1 MPYTKPVVALIGA
14 VVCLG
19 IPGSGAAAQ
28 STPAPPYLGVSYY
41 PETAG
46 DNLDRDVKRMRE
58 IGINHVRFGEF
69 AWGLEEPRE
78 GEYDFSLR
86 ERALAKFARAGIGVV
101 LCTPTAA
108 PPLWLCE
115 KHPEILRVN
124 ELGFPQ
130 LGGRREVCPNS
141 EVYREYSRRVTEAL
155 GKRFGHQPGVI
166 AWQLDNEF
174 YGECFC
180 PRCERAFHVW
190 LKRRYGSIE
199 ELNRAWLSVL
209 WSQQYQ
215 SFDQV
220 PLPNPNRIHPSP
232 HPSLVRAYLQFMSDS
247 YVSFAN
253 EQAGILRK
261 YTNLPI
267 TTNAHTPKYQLIDNG
282 DLFRHLDLV
291 SMDCYA
297 GAADLVRYAFEDDWM
312 RGMGKPFWLA
322 ETESSDAGDIA
333 VADQTVY
340 VDARGALRAKIW
352 LNYALGAEAV
362 SFWHWRQH
370 WAGQELE
377 HGGLLY
383 PWGDEAPNTGEIRQV
398 GRELAQYGAWLR
410 ATKPR
415 PAAVAMHHTQESLLT
430 FKATPVVAGFE
441 YDKAIAEFHRA
452 LVELGVQRDVILP
465 DAPVSGY
472 RTVFSPYLPTVD
484 TALLQ
489 RMQRFVEDG
498 GTWVLGPL
506 SAFRTADATAHRDA
520 AYGAALEQW
529 MGVHVR
535 DRLPPLGVTRL
546 AADGGSF
553 ACRWWCDAYEPG
565 PSHAVWA
572 RYSGGALDGLP
583 AVVEARIGKGRVI
596 LLGTLPE
603 DAWLKPLLR
612 RIAGEAAV
620 ETGPGVVAVERVN
633 RKGEPAGW
641 IAVNT
646 APQPGTLRLPGQETR
661 ELPAYEV
668 VIFPADAGLSH

>member
-1 MPYTKPVVALIGA
+1 MLHTQFAFAPVATVIGLA
-14 VVCLG
+14 IL
-19 IPGSGAAAQ
+19 SSSAAAQ
-28 STPAPPYLGVSYY
+28 NKPAPPYLGVSYY
-41 PETAG
+41 PEAAG
-46 DNLDRDVKRMRE
+46 DDLDGDITHMHE

-69 AWGLEEPRE
+69 AWSVMEPSE
-78 GEYDFSLR
+78 GEYDFSLQ
-86 ERALAKFARAGIGVV
+86 ERALAKFTKSGIGVV

-108 PPLWLCE
+108 PPAWLCE
-115 KHPEILRVN
+115 RHPEILRIN

-141 EVYREYSRRVTEAL
+141 EVFREYSRRITEAM
-155 GKRFGHQPGVI
+155 GKRFGRQPGVI

-174 YGECFC
+174 YGECYC
-180 PRCERAFHVW
+180 PRCERAFHAW
-190 LKRRYGSIE
+190 LKRHYGSID
-199 ELNRAWLSVL
+199 ELNRAWLTVL
-209 WSQQYQ
+209 WSQTFQ

-253 EQAGILRK
+253 EQAAILRK

-282 DLFRHLDLV
+282 GLFRHLDLV
-291 SMDCYA
+291 AMDCYA
-297 GAADLVRYAFEDDWM
+297 GAANLSRYAFEDDWM

-322 ETESSDAGDIA
+322 ETEAASAGDT
-333 VADQTVY
+333 VTADWTVF
-340 VDARGALRAKIW
+340 AHRPGALRAKIW
-352 LNYALGAEAV
+352 LNYALGADAV

-377 HGGLLY
+377 HTGLIY
-383 PWGDEAPNTGEIRQV
+383 PWGDEGPNTGEIRQV
-398 GRELAQYGAWLR
+398 GKELAQYGAWMR
-410 ATKPR
+410 ETKPR
-415 PAAVAMHHTQESLLT
+415 PATIAMHHTQASLLT

-441 YDKAIAEFHRA
+441 YDQAIAEFHRA
-452 LVELGVQRDVILP
+452 LLDFGVERDVILP
-465 DAPVSGY
+465 DAPVSQY
-472 RTVFSPYLPTVD
+472 RIVFSPYLPTVD
-484 TALLQ
+484 AELLQ
-489 RMQRFVEDG
+489 RMERFVEDG

-520 AYGAALEQW
+520 AYGAALEKW

-535 DRLPPLGVTRL
+535 HRFPPLGVERL
-546 AADGGSF
+546 AADSGTFES
-553 ACRWWCDAYEPG
+553 RWWCDAYQPRGSQE
-565 PSHAVWA
+565 VWA
-572 RYSGGALDGLP
+572 RYSGGALDGFP
-583 AVVEARIGKGRVI
+583 AVVESRIGKGRVI

-612 RIAGEAAV
+612 RIVGPAPLEAS
-620 ETGPGVVAVERVN
+620 PGVVVVERVN

-646 APQPGTLRLPGQETR
+646 TPAFGKLHLPGRDAR
-661 ELPAYEV
+661 ELPAYQV
-668 VIFPADAGLSH
+668 VILPADAGVSH